1 MRIVLFLF
9 IGTIY
14 LNASTI
20 SLDEILQ
27 EMKLE
32 HPVAKSIQAYKD
44 AYREQNRATSS
55 RSALQF
61 SAKGAYAEPNAE
73 NSGYEYG
80 VGLQQTLRNPGVQAN
95 QFRSARYQ
103 SDAQILEQRHTFM
116 LLENNV
122 RLLYH
127 ISCLDQKAIKQYR
140 TSYEAFKT
148 LYKKK
153 EKAYEYGEISKKELL
168 QLGIELKRLKNEYKH
183 YENEEKISRNN
194 LQSKILL
201 PLYADKTL
209 SCEDTYPINES
220 LNFESA
226 KESLK
231 EQSLNKKI
239 QSAQSDFKRFDTMFD
254 SFTLSASYEEELD
267 TNRFIIGLSMPLNFT
282 NAINEKSRAA
292 ALSKTSALEYE
303 KEGLVLERT
312 SETTRLKKQLVQHF
326 QDIEILTSMLKQYED
341 ELMPLIEKGY
351 RLGEDSAIEYLLSKR
366 EMWRFKED
374 LIMHYKNY
382 YETLFKL
389 YSVLEMKE

>member
-1 MRIVLFLF
+1 MRTVLFLF
-9 IGTIY
+9 IATIY

-27 EMKLE
+27 EIKLE
-32 HPVAKSIQAYKD
+32 HPMAKSIQAYKD

-73 NSGYEYG
+73 DSGYEYG
-80 VGLQQTLRNPGVQAN
+80 IGLQQTLMNSGVQEN
-95 QFRSARYQ
+95 EFRSARYQ

-122 RLLYH
+122 RLMYH

-140 TSYEAFKT
+140 TSYEAFEA

-209 SCEDTYPINES
+209 SCEDTYPISES

-267 TNRFIIGLSMPLNFT
+267 TNRFIVGLSMPLNFT

-292 ALSKTSALEYE
+292 ALYKTSALEYE
-303 KEGLVLERT
+303 KEGLELERT

-374 LIMHYKNY
+374 LLMHYKNY
-382 YETLFKL
+382 YETLFEL
-389 YSVLEMKE
+389 YSVLEIKE